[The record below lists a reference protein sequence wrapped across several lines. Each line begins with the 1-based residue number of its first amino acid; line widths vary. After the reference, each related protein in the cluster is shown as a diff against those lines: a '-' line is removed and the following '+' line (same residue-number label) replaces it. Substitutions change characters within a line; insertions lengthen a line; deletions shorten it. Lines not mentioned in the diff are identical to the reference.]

1 MRTFMDWVKQSGD
14 AIKVHLPNVNQTTEY
29 TCGAAALRA
38 VGSYFG
44 INWDEEKY
52 ADLLKT
58 NPKHGTDPNSIV
70 SAARALG
77 LRVSARQ
84 NMTLDTLKMWLE
96 RGIPV
101 ICALQA
107 WGDEEQ
113 YTKEGN
119 GHFVV
124 AIGYDKEKI
133 YFEDPSLTKERG
145 FLSCDDFMMRW
156 HDKDSRGRKYVRF
169 GAAVWKNSAPKKI
182 GTKKN
187 ATEIE

>member
-14 AIKVHLPNVNQTTEY
+14 AIKVHLPKVNQTTEY

-44 INWDEEKY
+44 INWDEKKY
-52 ADLLKT
+52 AKLLKT
-58 NPKHGTDPNSIV
+58 NPKHGTNPNSIV
-70 SAARALG
+70 KAARALG
-77 LRVSARQ
+77 LKVSAKQ
-84 NMTLDTLKMWLE
+84 DMTIDTLKMWLE

-107 WGDEEQ
+107 WGDEDQ
-113 YTKEGN
+113 YAKEGQ

-124 AIGYDKEKI
+124 AIGYDDKKI
-133 YFEDPSLTKERG
+133 YFEDPYVANKRG
-145 FLSCDDFMMRW
+145 FLSYDDFILRW
-156 HDKDSRGRKYVRF
+156 HDKDSRRRKYVRF
-169 GAAVWKNSAPKKI
+169 GAAVWKNSPPKKV
-182 GTKKN
+182 GTKEI